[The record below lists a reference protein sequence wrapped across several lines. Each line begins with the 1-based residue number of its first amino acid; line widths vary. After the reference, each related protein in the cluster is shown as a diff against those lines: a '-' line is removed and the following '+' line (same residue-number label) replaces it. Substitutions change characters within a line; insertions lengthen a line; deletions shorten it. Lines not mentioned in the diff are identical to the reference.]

1 MGGSGLA
8 FLAFVVDA
16 LTMSALMFILA
27 LAVALAQESLVA
39 RLRANTEQIKI
50 WGGRI
55 LAAVGVWLI
64 ALAIW
69 AEFFVQFLPV

>member
-1 MGGSGLA
+1 MAGPGLA

-27 LAVALAQESLVA
+27 LAIALAQESIVA
-39 RLRANTEQIKI
+39 RLRANTEQVKI
-50 WGGRI
+50 WGGRV
-55 LAAVGVWLI
+55 LMVVGLWLI

-69 AEFFVQFLPV
+69 ADFFVQFLPV